1 MYEKHLLSCSFKQD
15 KIDILIIASKYFVFF
30 FQNKVVI
37 QET

>member
-15 KIDILIIASKYFVFF
+15 KIDILIIASKYFGF